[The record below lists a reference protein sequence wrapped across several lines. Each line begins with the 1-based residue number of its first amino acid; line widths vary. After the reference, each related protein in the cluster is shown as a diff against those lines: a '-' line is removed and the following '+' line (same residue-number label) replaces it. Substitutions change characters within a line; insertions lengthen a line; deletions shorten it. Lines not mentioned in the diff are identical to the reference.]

1 MGLQANPNSMTFV
14 NYGQARKKGLGWVN
28 MINRAG
34 NLVEP
39 NATTVGSAMND
50 FSDWFDSGEFN
61 VDIYDA
67 NGSNSWP
74 FSFISYFSIS
84 KDVQTFDCTN
94 IQEQLNFV
102 SWVYT
107 NDAYVCFCLR
117 VSCRVREIAHTVKRY
132 YSVSEVALDEV
143 DFVPLNVS
151 LRKRLIDRL
160 VSVQCNGQKAVTTP
174 YLIGIG
180 PALPLYTSWSV
191 AQSGL
196 SAKVKYYVSTSKE
209 AKKNLATGDEDFGT
223 TNDGLSARWL
233 SLMND
238 VALMP
243 AAAFAIAPGAYMT
256 ILRIPHNCGHCWRAS
271 G

>member
-1 MGLQANPNSMTFV
+1 M
-14 NYGQARKKGLGWVN
+14 
-28 MINRAG
+28 
-34 NLVEP
+34 
-39 NATTVGSAMND
+39 
-50 FSDWFDSGEFN
+50 
-61 VDIYDA
+61 
-67 NGSNSWP
+67 
-74 FSFISYFSIS
+74 
-84 KDVQTFDCTN
+84 
-94 IQEQLNFV
+94 
-102 SWVYT
+102 
-107 NDAYVCFCLR
+107 
-117 VSCRVREIAHTVKRY
+117 
-132 YSVSEVALDEV
+132 SEVALDEV

-223 TNDGLSARWL
+223 TNDGLSTRWL
-233 SLMND
+233 SVMND

-243 AAAFAIAPGAYMT
+243 AAAFAIAPGAYSFPT
-256 ILRIPHNCGHCWRAS
+256 TAGHCWAYMGGFEMCVRVVLTQGWCWRPLFAQVIICRRL
-271 G
+271 GRV

>member
-1 MGLQANPNSMTFV
+1 
-14 NYGQARKKGLGWVN
+14 
-28 MINRAG
+28 
-34 NLVEP
+34 
-39 NATTVGSAMND
+39 
-50 FSDWFDSGEFN
+50 
-61 VDIYDA
+61 
-67 NGSNSWP
+67 
-74 FSFISYFSIS
+74 
-84 KDVQTFDCTN
+84 
-94 IQEQLNFV
+94 
-102 SWVYT
+102 
-107 NDAYVCFCLR
+107 
-117 VSCRVREIAHTVKRY
+117 
-132 YSVSEVALDEV
+132 VALDEV

-180 PALPLYTSWSV
+180 PALPLYTSWAV

-233 SLMND
+233 GVMDD

-243 AAAFAIAPGAYMT
+243 AAAFAIAPGAYMEF
-256 ILRIPHNCGHCWRAS
+256 L
-271 G
+271 